1 VESVFSS
8 NNFLD
13 RKHQWCISLNQIGV
27 PMYRPQ
33 YEDDRDDE
41 DLFEIDEKAQR
52 AQKFAR
58 KQKYRKNF
66 KQNRRERCPG
76 CRGRNCFECPEY

>member
-1 VESVFSS
+1 
-8 NNFLD
+8 
-13 RKHQWCISLNQIGV
+13 
-27 PMYRPQ
+27 MYRPQ

-41 DLFEIDEKAQR
+41 DSFEIDEKTQR

-58 KQKYRKNF
+58 KQKYRKSLN
-66 KQNRRERCPG
+66 QNRRERCPG